1 MLLCGA
7 DMLESFIKPG
17 IWFPEHVEEILGQH
31 GVVCIARWVS
41 CWRQM
46 QHVGFATC

>member
-17 IWFPEHVEEILGQH
+17 IWFPEHVEEILGKH
-31 GVVCIARWVS
+31 GVVCIARWGP
-41 CWRQM
+41 CWM
-46 QHVGFATC
+46 QLLREGIAAC